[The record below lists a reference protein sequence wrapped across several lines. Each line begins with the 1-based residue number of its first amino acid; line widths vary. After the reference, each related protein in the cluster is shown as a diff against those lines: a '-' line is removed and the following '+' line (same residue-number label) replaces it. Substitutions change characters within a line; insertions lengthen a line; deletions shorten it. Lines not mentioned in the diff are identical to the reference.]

1 MLQEGV
7 ALDEPGGPAE
17 GAAELRLERFSI
29 ESLHPPILFL
39 GLARITPTP
48 TRPIEGAGVCFS
60 GLPLMGEGRGGGDH
74 RDAIWSETVLAAQ
87 THGDADRVDRVARTR
102 ARLRGAVRLDR
113 TDAKLHFALLRRQPR
128 QGETLPRPAA
138 PRLEGSLG

>member
-39 GLARITPTP
+39 GLAHHPHP
-48 TRPIEGAGVCFS
+48 DP
-60 GLPLMGEGRGGGDH
+60 PHRGGG
-74 RDAIWSETVLAAQ
+74 SVL
-87 THGDADRVDRVARTR
+87 
-102 ARLRGAVRLDR
+102 
-113 TDAKLHFALLRRQPR
+113 F
-128 QGETLPRPAA
+128 RP
-138 PRLEGSLG
+138 PP

>member
-48 TRPIEGAGVCFS
+48 TRPH
-60 GLPLMGEGRGGGDH
+60 RGGG
-74 RDAIWSETVLAAQ
+74 SVLF
-87 THGDADRVDRVARTR
+87 RPP
-102 ARLRGAVRLDR
+102 LD
-113 TDAKLHFALLRRQPR
+113 
-128 QGETLPRPAA
+128 GG
-138 PRLEGSLG
+138 GSGWG

>member
-39 GLARITPTP
+39 GLARITPP
-48 TRPIEGAGVCFS
+48 RRAPIEGAGVCFWS
-60 GLPLMGEGRGGGDH
+60 VLFRPPLDGERRGGGDH
-74 RDAIWSETVLAAQ
+74 RDAIRSETVLADLGRLGQVAQ
-87 THGDADRVDRVARTR
+87 
-102 ARLRGAVRLDR
+102 
-113 TDAKLHFALLRRQPR
+113 AK
-128 QGETLPRPAA
+128 
-138 PRLEGSLG
+138 

>member
-48 TRPIEGAGVCFS
+48 TRPHRGAGVCFS
-60 GLPLMGEGRGGGDH
+60 GLPLMGISANLKVDPRRAMSISCGMD
-74 RDAIWSETVLAAQ
+74 DDILAA
-87 THGDADRVDRVARTR
+87 
-102 ARLRGAVRLDR
+102 RGS
-113 TDAKLHFALLRRQPR
+113 P
-128 QGETLPRPAA
+128 G
-138 PRLEGSLG
+138 